1 MNGHFTVLG
10 ASGFIGRNMV
20 EHLRAQGWDVLAPSR
35 GDASVFTKPLG
46 HVLYCVGLTGDFRQ
60 HPFETVEAHVGL
72 LGRVLREARFD
83 SFLYL
88 SSTRVY
94 GGLPADALAS
104 EELAL
109 PQRPSLEGLYDLS
122 KLLGEAL
129 CLAQPNPSIRVV
141 RLSNVYGSG
150 QSRHT
155 FLQMLLDSLAQRG
168 EVEIG
173 EAPESS
179 KDYVDLADVLELLP
193 RIALQGRERLYNLA
207 SGEPVSHRQ
216 LAAAL
221 QAAGAGQVRF
231 AAAGVSRRF
240 ARIDS
245 GRLRQEFTWQPRR
258 LLEQLPTLI
267 VPSGQCPRPSI
278 GNHKE
283 SL

>member
-1 MNGHFTVLG
+1 MSRFTVLG
-10 ASGFIGRNMV
+10 GRGFIGRHLV
-20 EHLRAQGWDVLAPSR
+20 AHLRQQGHEVRAPAR
-35 GDASVFTKPLG
+35 GEPFAGQPLG
-46 HVLYCVGLTGDFRQ
+46 HLIYAIGLTGDFRQ
-60 HPFETVEAHVGL
+60 RPFDTVEAHVGL
-72 LGRVLREARFD
+72 LGRVLREAQFD

-129 CLAQPNPSIRVV
+129 CLAQPNPAIRVV
-141 RLSNVYGSG
+141 RLSNVYGPG

-179 KDYVDLADVLELLP
+179 KDYVALADVLEMLP
-193 RIALQGRERLYNLA
+193 RIALQGRQRLYNLA
-207 SGEPVSHRQ
+207 AGEAVSHRQ
-216 LAAAL
+216 LADAL
-221 QAAGAGQVRF
+221 QAAGAGRVRF
-231 AAAGVSRRF
+231 AAAGVTRRF
-240 ARIDS
+240 PRIDS
-245 GRLRQEFTWQPRR
+245 GRLREEFAWQPRR
-258 LLEQLPTLI
+258 LLEQLPALI
-267 VPSGQCPRPSI
+267 EPSSRGAHLSI
-278 GNHKE
+278 ENHKE
-283 SL
+283 SP